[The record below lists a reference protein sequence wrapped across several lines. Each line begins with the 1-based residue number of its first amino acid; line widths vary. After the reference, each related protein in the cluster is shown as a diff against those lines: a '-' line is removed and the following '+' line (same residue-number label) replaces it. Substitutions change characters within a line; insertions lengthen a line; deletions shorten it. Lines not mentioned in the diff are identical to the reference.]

1 MSDDFQQENKQIP
14 WSDIIGQRNIIAYQY
29 EKVDQKR
36 IW

>member
-1 MSDDFQQENKQIP
+1 MP

>member
-1 MSDDFQQENKQIP
+1 MP

-29 EKVDQKR
+29 EKVYQKR